1 MPWKTGA
8 SGRNRRAAPLVCALA
23 LAVAGGTAL
32 ASAPVRDGR
41 AVLPDA
47 SRAAIAAPRAVPPR
61 SRAPATAV
69 AAASMA
75 DPIVV
80 AGVVGFGGLLAAAI
94 RWGVPRRSGRTRRSE
109 QALAQLVDAAPDGI
123 VVADSRGRVLRAN
136 PAAAAL
142 APALRPVAAQGEGA
156 PRGAVALDDLLE
168 DRLAPMIGAGALR
181 SRLRDGATG
190 RRRVALTV
198 TPIEGAGGARL
209 LAVFLRAGDAEVEG
223 EPVPPARHQ
232 PGGGDPPAREQAIAA
247 ISHEMRTPLHALL
260 AALDLLP
267 ETATAA
273 DRDDLLAMA
282 RGSGARLR
290 AMVEDALLFT
300 RLSDAPGD
308 APVIAPSGIAR
319 DAVAAQASRAA
330 AQGTDLRFE
339 ITGEATPRH
348 YRGCASALARVVS
361 GLVGQAVAAAPGGTV
376 TVALHHG
383 ARAADGRTVLTLE
396 VADDGPPPARV
407 AREQVFAPFGD
418 AERRVPHDGEDGLG
432 LVVARAI
439 VAALGETV
447 TAERPPD
454 GGARFRA
461 TLPLVE
467 AEADAEPGA
476 RRASPAAPSARPAR
490 ALPSGGAALVA
501 DDAPVNVALMRRMV
515 ERLGFTVD
523 TAADGATA
531 AEMADR
537 RSYALAVLDYRMPG
551 LTGVEVAQRMRA
563 SERSGAAVIL
573 CVSAVADLI
582 PPDALADA
590 AVDAVLSKP
599 LDGAA
604 LAAALEEVT
613 SGAPLAA
620 RDALDAQLDGVTNTL
635 DRAELDALLGP
646 DVAAETIAAALA
658 EAERACAALG
668 DADLGREA
676 RIDIVHRAAGSAAMI
691 GLGRLG
697 ALFRHAQRELEA
709 GRDAALARVQARVQ
723 ADLAEIAAAG
733 VGDAEAGGA
742 RKVAGD
748 SAS

>member
-1 MPWKTGA
+1 M
-8 SGRNRRAAPLVCALA
+8 AAPLVL
-23 LAVAGGTAL
+23 
-32 ASAPVRDGR
+32 
-41 AVLPDA
+41 
-47 SRAAIAAPRAVPPR
+47 
-61 SRAPATAV
+61 
-69 AAASMA
+69 
-75 DPIVV
+75 

-123 VVADSRGRVLRAN
+123 VVADSQGRVLRAN

-142 APALRPVAAQGEGA
+142 APALRPVAAHGEGA
-156 PRGAVALDDLLE
+156 PREAVALDDLLE
-168 DRLAPMIGAGALR
+168 DRLAPMIGAGAVR

-190 RRRVALTV
+190 WRPVALTV
-198 TPIEGAGGARL
+198 TPIEGAGGERL
-209 LAVFLRAGDAEVEG
+209 LAVFLRAGDAEVGG
-223 EPVPPARHQ
+223 EPAPPARHQ
-232 PGGGDPPAREQAIAA
+232 PGGDDPPAREQAIAA
-247 ISHEMRTPLHALL
+247 VSHEMRTPLHALL

-267 ETATAA
+267 EAATAA

-319 DAVAAQASRAA
+319 DAIAAQASRAA

-383 ARAADGRTVLTLE
+383 ARAADGRTMFTLE

-407 AREQVFAPFGD
+407 AHEQVFAPFGD
-418 AERRVPHDGEDGLG
+418 AERHVPYDGEDGLG

-439 VAALGETV
+439 VAALGGTV

-467 AEADAEPGA
+467 ADVDPGA
-476 RRASPAAPSARPAR
+476 HRASPAAPSARPAR
-490 ALPSGGAALVA
+490 ALPAGGAALVA

-599 LDGAA
+599 LDSAA
-604 LAAALEEVT
+604 LAAALEEIT
-613 SGAPLAA
+613 SGVPLAA
-620 RDALDAQLDGVTNTL
+620 RDRLAAELDGVTNTL

-646 DVAAETIAAALA
+646 DVAAEMIAAAVA
-658 EAERACAALG
+658 DAERACAALG
-668 DADLGREA
+668 DATLGREA
-676 RIDIVHRAAGSAAMI
+676 RVDIVHRAAGAAAMI

-709 GRDAALARVQARVQ
+709 GHDAALPQVQARVQ
-723 ADLAEIAAAG
+723 ADLSEIAAAG
-733 VGDAEAGGA
+733 VGHAEEGGV
-742 RKVAGD
+742 RKVAGRNVR
-748 SAS
+748 